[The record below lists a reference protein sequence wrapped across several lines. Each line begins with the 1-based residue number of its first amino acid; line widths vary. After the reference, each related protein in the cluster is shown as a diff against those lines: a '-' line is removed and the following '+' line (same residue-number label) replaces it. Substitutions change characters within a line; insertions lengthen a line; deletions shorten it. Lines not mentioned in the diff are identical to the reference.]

1 MYLYEKMVIENKE
14 IPIDD
19 GKSLGN
25 FEGLYDNGVI
35 LICSVSILKQKFL

>member
-35 LICSVSILKQKFL
+35 LINKNLSETRKA